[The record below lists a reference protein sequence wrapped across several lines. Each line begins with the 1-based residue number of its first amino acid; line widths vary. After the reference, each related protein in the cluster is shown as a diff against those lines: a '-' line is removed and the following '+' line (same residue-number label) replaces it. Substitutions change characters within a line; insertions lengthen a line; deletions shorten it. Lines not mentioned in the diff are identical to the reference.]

1 MAFWSE
7 DAQGNKDPKRNFRFQ
22 VTFNGLAGAS
32 GKVWFAKKIGKPNFT
47 VTESSHD
54 FFNHKFYFPGRV
66 EWQTVTLTLVDP
78 VDSTIDTAAQMA
90 ALMEAAGYEIPAAGN
105 QPLKSMSKGKAVASL
120 GAIKIEQLDAEGVA
134 IETWTLENPFIKTFK
149 LGDLDYSSDDLTE
162 MELEIRYDYA
172 TFKSGGAGSKANST
186 GVVAKKDFFNP
197 KSAD

>member
-7 DAQGNKDPKRNFRFQ
+7 DAAGKADPKRNFRFQ

-66 EWQTVTLTLVDP
+66 EWQAITLTLVDP
-78 VDSTIDTAAQMA
+78 VDETIDTAAQMA
-90 ALMEAAGYEIPAAGN
+90 ALMEAAGYEIPAGAN

-120 GAIKIEQLDAEGVA
+120 GAIKIEQLNAEGEA

-172 TFKSGGAGSKANST
+172 TFKSGGAGSKKNNQ
-186 GVVAKKDFFNP
+186 GIEEKRDFFNP
-197 KSAD
+197 KPAE